1 MQPDLSNIR
10 LDDQQ
15 LYMLQL
21 FETSMPEEEYL
32 QMRRLAVQLL
42 ANRLNQTVDEWEQ
55 KNGSTENYYEQLS
68 KQHFRS
74 SGENAK

>member
-1 MQPDLSNIR
+1 
-10 LDDQQ
+10 
-15 LYMLQL
+15 
-21 FETSMPEEEYL
+21 
-32 QMRRLAVQLL
+32 MRRLAVQLL